1 MVAFRDISEIAIID
15 RHNDEIHSFTPD
27 ANLTHPLAIAVD
39 QSNGVV
45 FFTDF
50 IREEIWRRDFKTPAP
65 SEIIYRLP
73 TGVQGE
79 GEGVCGVG
87 GGRLG
92 HHHPSINAKFVTK
105 TLMKKEHRNS

>member
-1 MVAFRDISEIAIID
+1 MLVAFTDTSEIVIID
-15 RHNDEIHSFTPD
+15 RHDDEVHSLTPD

-39 QSNGVV
+39 QSNGFV

-73 TGVQGE
+73 TGAQGAWM
-79 GEGVCGVG
+79 GV
-87 GGRLG
+87 
-92 HHHPSINAKFVTK
+92 
-105 TLMKKEHRNS
+105 